1 MRNTKSLALGAT
13 LATAAFA
20 VVTTSAIAARAD
32 VSLAQAASSLGYT
45 YSYLG
50 PEDAVQLGRPGVTIL
65 VRPGERLFDV
75 NDRTEAMAG
84 SAPKFV
90 RDDLYVSAEF
100 VARLRAIAA
109 RYPAAQAATSE
120 ETTSRHTAAA
130 SAAKVSGPIT
140 AFEVRQKPGTEQ
152 VDVTGKAPA
161 PGVPIT
167 LTLVG
172 TFSSDIPDTVL
183 TRRQVFAGPDG
194 RFTANVSVTPGNLHG
209 ALLTMVASSVPGVA
223 SASIRFEMKAP
234 NADLKVPV
242 EQEARSIR

>member
-75 NDRTEAMAG
+75 NDRTEAMTG
-84 SAPKFV
+84 PAPKFAQ
-90 RDDLYVSAEF
+90 DDLFVSAEF
-100 VARLRAIAA
+100 VARLKAIAA
-109 RYPAAQAATSE
+109 RYPAAPTPATDVAMRRATYHVPSI
-120 ETTSRHTAAA
+120 
-130 SAAKVSGPIT
+130 SGPIT
-140 AFEVRQKPGTEQ
+140 AFTVHQIPGTNQ
-152 VDVTGKAPA
+152 VAVTGKAPA
-161 PGVPIT
+161 PDVPVT

-172 TFSSDIPDTVL
+172 TFSTDVPDAVL
-183 TRRQVFAGPDG
+183 NRRQVFSGPDG
-194 RFTANVSVTPGNLHG
+194 SFSAHVAVTPGNISG
-209 ALLTMVASSVPGVA
+209 ALLTLVASSVPGVA
-223 SASIRFEMKAP
+223 SASQRFEMKPP
-234 NADLKVPV
+234 NADLKVPL
-242 EQEARSIR
+242 EQEPRSIR